1 MRKELINH
9 FTWLVNRLS
18 VLNTYDWS
26 ADYKQKQLEE
36 SFEAFYK
43 SLWKTENIPLIDLSE
58 MTVETALELRFQ
70 KWDSDSNLYLIPLW
84 FKPLIPIGIE
94 LTCINGEK
102 IVYDGNNI
110 DDDIRFGCLAYGIEI
125 TEEHKNDRT

>member
-18 VLNTYDWS
+18 ELNTYDWG

-70 KWDSDSNLYLIPLW
+70 KWDSDGNLYLIPLW

-94 LTCINGEK
+94 LTSINGEK

-110 DDDIRFGCLAYGIEI
+110 DDDIRFGCLAYGIEM
-125 TEEHKNDRT
+125 TEVEK

>member
-94 LTCINGEK
+94 LTSINGEK

-110 DDDIRFGCLAYGIEI
+110 DDDIRFGCLAYG
-125 TEEHKNDRT
+125 TEMTEVEK